1 MKCLS
6 WAMLLSTVFAQA
18 EFSYLTRMADTMI
31 AKGVSP
37 DRGYQDAVLYLGF
50 EKAYELSGDDKY
62 LDWYIGQ
69 IAGPV
74 VLEDGTI
81 KGLNTSKYI
90 LDEYRMG
97 HNYLYLYNETGHE
110 KYKIAA
116 NTIRRMLDKYP
127 RTPSGGFWHQQFFRN
142 QMWLDGI
149 YMADTFYAKWT
160 SLYDRD
166 NNTAWN
172 DILLQYELIHEHT
185 GNETTGLHVHGWVD
199 GTAAWADPKTGR
211 APNVW
216 GRALGWYFMSLVEVL
231 QFFPTS
237 HAGYDQLHGYLES
250 VALGLKESRDPASGS
265 WWQVMNEPYPRRKGN
280 FIESSGSSM
289 FTWGILRAI
298 DLGYLDRSEYLDTA
312 RDAFTSIVTNFIEAG
327 DDGPII
333 LNSTV
338 AECGLL
344 SSNVTFAYYVG
355 QPTLENGQNGVGPFM
370 LAAYEWESWAKDAE
384 VEIGCV

>member
-1 MKCLS
+1 
-6 WAMLLSTVFAQA
+6 
-18 EFSYLTRMADTMI
+18 
-31 AKGVSP
+31 
-37 DRGYQDAVLYLGF
+37 
-50 EKAYELSGDDKY
+50 
-62 LDWYIGQ
+62 
-69 IAGPV
+69 
-74 VLEDGTI
+74 
-81 KGLNTSKYI
+81 
-90 LDEYRMG
+90 
-97 HNYLYLYNETGHE
+97 
-110 KYKIAA
+110 
-116 NTIRRMLDKYP
+116 
-127 RTPSGGFWHQQFFRN
+127 
-142 QMWLDGI
+142 MWLDGI

-166 NNTAWN
+166 NDTAWN

-199 GTAAWADPKTGR
+199 GTASWADPKTGR

-237 HAGYDQLHGYLES
+237 HDGYGQLHGYLES

-265 WWQVMNEPYPRRKGN
+265 WWQVMNEPYPGRKGN

-289 FTWGILRAI
+289 FTWGLLKSI

-312 RDAFTSIVTNFIEAG
+312 RDAFTSIVSNFIEAG
-327 DDGPII
+327 EDGPII

-344 SSNVTFAYYVG
+344 SSNVTFEVSAVLITRNHTDERQYYVG
-355 QPTLENGQNGVGPFM
+355 QPTLDNGQNGVGPFM

-384 VEIGCV
+384 AEVRCL

>member
-1 MKCLS
+1 MKFMPCF
-6 WAMLLSTVFAQA
+6 MLLAVASAQT
-18 EFSYLTRMADTMI
+18 ESSYLTRMADAMI
-31 AKGVSP
+31 AKGVAP

-74 VLEDGTI
+74 VLENGTI

-97 HNYLYLYNETGHE
+97 HNYLYLYNETGQE
-110 KYKIAA
+110 KYKTAA

-166 NNTAWN
+166 NDTAWD
-172 DILLQYELIHEHT
+172 DILLQYELIHENT
-185 GNETTGLHVHGWVD
+185 VNETTGLHVHGWVD
-199 GTAAWADPKTGR
+199 GTASWADPETGQ

-216 GRALGWYFMSLVEVL
+216 GRALGWYFMSLVEIL
-231 QFFPTS
+231 QFFPTG
-237 HAGYDQLHGYLES
+237 HVGYDQLLGYLQS
-250 VALGLKESRDPASGS
+250 VAIGLKESRDPASGS
-265 WWQVMNEPYPRRKGN
+265 WWQVMNEPYPKREGN
-280 FIESSGSSM
+280 YVESSGSSM
-289 FTWGILRAI
+289 FTWGLLKAI
-298 DLGYLDRSEYLDTA
+298 DLGYLDRDDYLDLA
-312 RDAFTSIVTNFIEAG
+312 RDAFTSIVNNFIEG
-327 DDGPII
+327 DEDGPII

-344 SSNVTFAYYVG
+344 NSNVTF
-355 QPTLENGQNGVGPFM
+355 
-370 LAAYEWESWAKDAE
+370 E
-384 VEIGCV
+384 VSTAPITGNHTDER